1 MFIKHS
7 LSFCFKIY
15 NFCFHRMCLFFVWN
29 SPTLL
34 MTSLLSVFVL
44 ECHWV
49 SVWSFADRCSLLSVF
64 WSASHCSGQHWASSS
79 FWEDSFQ
86 VLQVRET
93 HFQQNVTTF
102 LILFLVHFTLHY
114 VIFTFENIC
123 WESGR
128 IYVILSLSAFYK
140 ICTDYICTAEI
151 IYEIIY

>member
-1 MFIKHS
+1 MFQIH
-7 LSFCFKIY
+7 
-15 NFCFHRMCLFFVWN
+15 WN
-29 SPTLL
+29 QEC
-34 MTSLLSVFVL
+34 LLSIVFPSALKYIISASTECVYSSFETLPHCWWHLFCLFVL

-49 SVWSFADRCSLLSVF
+49 SVWSFADRCGLLSVF

-123 WESGR
+123 WESGK
-128 IYVILSLSAFYK
+128 IYVILSLSA
-140 ICTDYICTAEI
+140 I
-151 IYEIIY
+151 